1 MVLAEVV
8 VRVLLVPQEHR
19 LQEEM
24 VVQVRHPL
32 LQEVLRI
39 MQAVAVEE
47 HITVEL

>member
-19 LQEEM
+19 LREEM

-39 MQAVAVEE
+39 MQVVAVEE
-47 HITVEL
+47 RITVEL